1 MRRRR
6 EGEREAEYKCF
17 IARIRE
23 INDIVNRTYREWA
36 WSSSRH
42 RCNADEDDDD
52 GAESR
57 LRAHRCVLQRDGVRR
72 RCGGVLQRDASMMS
86 SSVVTPSVRHTI
98 FPMIYGYAM
107 GYSII

>member
-17 IARIRE
+17 IACIRE
-23 INDIVNRTYREWA
+23 INDVVNRTYREWA

-72 RCGGVLQRDASMMS
+72 RCGGVLQRDALHDALLCGDPLR
-86 SSVVTPSVRHTI
+86 V
-98 FPMIYGYAM
+98 FPVIYGYAM